1 MRNTWDVSWE
11 YSFTQELIRYINK
24 TGEICKD
31 QNTDDMLIYQELEK
45 YLRKYANKYMIME
58 ML

>member
-1 MRNTWDVSWE
+1 MGCKLGIQFYTGTN
-11 YSFTQELIRYINK
+11 QINK

-31 QNTDDMLIYQELEK
+31 QNTDNMLIYQELEK